1 MTKIKAAALA
11 FIITIIVL
19 ATADQ
24 ALSGEPEECQ
34 KFFND
39 YIGPV
44 VNARDSGINPVII
57 VQQLTMIGLAQKAAL
72 GIVGM
77 VYQVHQDKD
86 KAFIEKDYMDWCSGE
101 ST

>member
-1 MTKIKAAALA
+1 MTKIKVAVLA
-11 FIITIIVL
+11 FIITIIALV
-19 ATADQ
+19 TADQ

-44 VNARDSGINPVII
+44 VNARDSGMNPMII
-57 VQQLTMIGLAQKAAL
+57 VQQLTMVGLAQKAAL

-86 KAFIEKDYMDWCSGE
+86 KTFIEADYMKWCAGE
-101 ST
+101 VT